1 MLDRLRKFRD
11 EHYIIADE
19 RPSYLGHAEGL
30 VSEYEDLV
38 RSLIFELEMWE
49 DEIREEQDDDEF
61 PERTVRPQPDVRGR
75 EG

>member
-19 RPSYLGHAEGL
+19 RHSYLGNAEGL

-49 DEIREEQDDDEF
+49 HEIREEQGNDEL
-61 PERTVRPQPDVRGR
+61 PERAVQPQPDD
-75 EG
+75 